1 MNKNLAIKIN
11 KLFKNY
17 DTVKAVQG
25 IDLKIK
31 KGEFYG
37 LLGPNG
43 AGKSTTINSITS
55 LVKPSD
61 GNIEIFGKNIE
72 KDFRFA
78 RSQVGIAQQEV
89 STDWFFPLEQLL
101 YFQAGFYGVS
111 RSHAKER
118 IEYLLEKLGLSK
130 HRTKKMRE
138 LSGGMKRRLQ
148 IAKALVH
155 DPEIIILD
163 EPTAGVD
170 VELSTG
176 DLFRHEKGQMFD
188 IKFQVLRGGHLVW
201 QATQSTLCRV
211 VKQPVGE
218 QYRSVMHSETRLSR
232 QASFSIPANIGR
244 RYGKVSGD
252 VNPIHLTNLT
262 ARAFGFKRAIAHG
275 MWTKARALSALLP
288 EGITERAMAEVEFK
302 LPLYL
307 PGTVSLW
314 SNRSAKCAKFE
325 LRDRQGEKPHL
336 RGQLRF
342 S

>member
-1 MNKNLAIKIN
+1 MSKNLAIKIN
-11 KLFKNY
+11 KLFKSY
-17 DTVKAVQG
+17 DDVKAVRG
-25 IDLKIK
+25 IDLEIN

-61 GNIEIFGKNIE
+61 GDIEIFGKNIE
-72 KDFRFA
+72 NDFRFA

-89 STDWFFPLEQLL
+89 SMDWFFPLEQLL

-111 RSHAKER
+111 KSHAKER

-170 VELSTG
+170 VELRH
-176 DLFRHEKGQMFD
+176 DLWLYLQELHKDGKTILLTTHYIDEAELLCERVGIIDKGKLIVEDTVSNLKKMVKNSSIEIQLKDNNNDLSFLSKYDYKMDNNSLKIFTDKPNHELPSIILKFSEKD
-188 IKFQVLRGGHLVW
+188 IKIEDIH
-201 QATQSTLCRV
+201 
-211 VKQPVGE
+211 
-218 QYRSVMHSETRLSR
+218 
-232 QASFSIPANIGR
+232 IPQTSLEDVFLDLTGR
-244 RYGKVSGD
+244 KIND
-252 VNPIHLTNLT
+252 
-262 ARAFGFKRAIAHG
+262 
-275 MWTKARALSALLP
+275 
-288 EGITERAMAEVEFK
+288 
-302 LPLYL
+302 
-307 PGTVSLW
+307 
-314 SNRSAKCAKFE
+314 
-325 LRDRQGEKPHL
+325 
-336 RGQLRF
+336 
-342 S
+342 

>member
-1 MNKNLAIKIN
+1 MNKNLAIKIS

-25 IDLKIK
+25 VDLEIK

-55 LVKPSD
+55 LVKPSG

-72 KDFRFA
+72 NDFRFA

-89 STDWFFPLEQLL
+89 SMDWFFPLEQLL

-111 RSHAKER
+111 RSSAKER

-130 HRTKKMRE
+130 HKSKKMRE
-138 LSGGMKRRLQ
+138 LSGGMKRRSQ

-170 VELSTG
+170 VELRH
-176 DLFRHEKGQMFD
+176 DLWLYLQELHKEGKTILLTTHYIDEAELLCERVGIIDKGKLIVEDTVSNLKKMVKNSSLEIRLKDSLNSDFSFLNKYDYKISEETVQIFTDKPNLELPSIILKFSEKD
-188 IKFQVLRGGHLVW
+188 IKIEDIH
-201 QATQSTLCRV
+201 
-211 VKQPVGE
+211 
-218 QYRSVMHSETRLSR
+218 
-232 QASFSIPANIGR
+232 IPQTSLEDVFLDLTGR
-244 RYGKVSGD
+244 KIND
-252 VNPIHLTNLT
+252 
-262 ARAFGFKRAIAHG
+262 
-275 MWTKARALSALLP
+275 
-288 EGITERAMAEVEFK
+288 
-302 LPLYL
+302 
-307 PGTVSLW
+307 
-314 SNRSAKCAKFE
+314 
-325 LRDRQGEKPHL
+325 
-336 RGQLRF
+336 
-342 S
+342 

>member
-1 MNKNLAIKIN
+1 MSKNLAIKIN
-11 KLFKNY
+11 KLFKSY
-17 DTVKAVQG
+17 DDVKAVQG
-25 IDLKIK
+25 IDLEIN

-61 GNIEIFGKNIE
+61 GDIEIFGKNIE
-72 KDFRFA
+72 NDFRFA

-170 VELSTG
+170 VELRH
-176 DLFRHEKGQMFD
+176 DLWLYLQELHKDGKTILLTTHYIDEAELLCERVGIIDKGKLIVEDTVSNLKKMVKNSSIEIQLKDNNIDLSFLSVYDYKVDNNSLKIFTDTPNLELPSIILKFSEKD
-188 IKFQVLRGGHLVW
+188 IKIEDIH
-201 QATQSTLCRV
+201 
-211 VKQPVGE
+211 
-218 QYRSVMHSETRLSR
+218 
-232 QASFSIPANIGR
+232 IPQTSLEDVFLDLTGR
-244 RYGKVSGD
+244 KIND
-252 VNPIHLTNLT
+252 
-262 ARAFGFKRAIAHG
+262 
-275 MWTKARALSALLP
+275 
-288 EGITERAMAEVEFK
+288 
-302 LPLYL
+302 
-307 PGTVSLW
+307 
-314 SNRSAKCAKFE
+314 
-325 LRDRQGEKPHL
+325 
-336 RGQLRF
+336 
-342 S
+342 

>member
-1 MNKNLAIKIN
+1 MNKNLAIKIS

-25 IDLKIK
+25 VDLEIK

-55 LVKPSD
+55 LVKPSG

-72 KDFRFA
+72 NDFRFA

-89 STDWFFPLEQLL
+89 SMDWFFPLEQLL

-111 RSHAKER
+111 RSIAKER

-130 HRTKKMRE
+130 HKSKKMRE

-170 VELSTG
+170 VELRH
-176 DLFRHEKGQMFD
+176 DLWLYLQELHKEGKTILLTTHYIDEAELLCERVGIIDKGKLIVEDTVSNLKKMVKNSSLEIRLKDSLNSDFSFLNKYDYKISEETVQIFTDKPNLELPSIILKFSEKD
-188 IKFQVLRGGHLVW
+188 IKIEDIH
-201 QATQSTLCRV
+201 
-211 VKQPVGE
+211 
-218 QYRSVMHSETRLSR
+218 
-232 QASFSIPANIGR
+232 IPQTSLEDVFLDLTGR
-244 RYGKVSGD
+244 KIND
-252 VNPIHLTNLT
+252 
-262 ARAFGFKRAIAHG
+262 
-275 MWTKARALSALLP
+275 
-288 EGITERAMAEVEFK
+288 
-302 LPLYL
+302 
-307 PGTVSLW
+307 
-314 SNRSAKCAKFE
+314 
-325 LRDRQGEKPHL
+325 
-336 RGQLRF
+336 
-342 S
+342 

>member
-1 MNKNLAIKIN
+1 MNKNLAIKIS

-25 IDLKIK
+25 VDLEIK

-55 LVKPSD
+55 LVKPSG

-72 KDFRFA
+72 NDFRFA

-89 STDWFFPLEQLL
+89 SMDWFFPLEQLL

-111 RSHAKER
+111 RSSAKER

-130 HRTKKMRE
+130 HKSKKMRE

-170 VELSTG
+170 VELRH
-176 DLFRHEKGQMFD
+176 DLWLYLQELHKEGKTILLTTHYIDEAELLCERVGIIDKGKLIVEDTVSNLKKMVKNSSLEIRLKDSLNSDFSFLNKYDYKISDETVQIFTDKPNLELPSIILKFSEKD
-188 IKFQVLRGGHLVW
+188 IKIEDIH
-201 QATQSTLCRV
+201 
-211 VKQPVGE
+211 
-218 QYRSVMHSETRLSR
+218 
-232 QASFSIPANIGR
+232 IPQTSLEDVFLDLTGR
-244 RYGKVSGD
+244 KIND
-252 VNPIHLTNLT
+252 
-262 ARAFGFKRAIAHG
+262 
-275 MWTKARALSALLP
+275 
-288 EGITERAMAEVEFK
+288 
-302 LPLYL
+302 
-307 PGTVSLW
+307 
-314 SNRSAKCAKFE
+314 
-325 LRDRQGEKPHL
+325 
-336 RGQLRF
+336 
-342 S
+342 

>member
-1 MNKNLAIKIN
+1 MSKNLAIKIN
-11 KLFKNY
+11 KLFKSY
-17 DTVKAVQG
+17 DDVKAVQG
-25 IDLKIK
+25 IDLEIN

-61 GNIEIFGKNIE
+61 GDIEIFGKNIE
-72 KDFRFA
+72 NDFRFA

-111 RSHAKER
+111 KSHAKER

-170 VELSTG
+170 VELRH
-176 DLFRHEKGQMFD
+176 DLWLYLQELHKDGKTILLTTHYIDEAELLCEKVGIIDKGKLIVEDTVSNLKKMVKNSSIEIQLKDNNNDLSFLSKYDYKMDNNSLKIFTDKPNHELPSIILKFSEKGIKIED
-188 IKFQVLRGGHLVW
+188 IH
-201 QATQSTLCRV
+201 
-211 VKQPVGE
+211 
-218 QYRSVMHSETRLSR
+218 
-232 QASFSIPANIGR
+232 IPQTSLEDVFLDLTGR
-244 RYGKVSGD
+244 KIND
-252 VNPIHLTNLT
+252 
-262 ARAFGFKRAIAHG
+262 
-275 MWTKARALSALLP
+275 
-288 EGITERAMAEVEFK
+288 
-302 LPLYL
+302 
-307 PGTVSLW
+307 
-314 SNRSAKCAKFE
+314 
-325 LRDRQGEKPHL
+325 
-336 RGQLRF
+336 
-342 S
+342 

>member
-1 MNKNLAIKIN
+1 MSKNLAIKIN
-11 KLFKNY
+11 KLFKSY
-17 DTVKAVQG
+17 DDVKAVQG
-25 IDLKIK
+25 IDLEIN

-61 GNIEIFGKNIE
+61 GDIEIFGKNIE
-72 KDFRFA
+72 NDFRFA

-170 VELSTG
+170 VELRH
-176 DLFRHEKGQMFD
+176 DL
-188 IKFQVLRGGHLVW
+188 W
-201 QATQSTLCRV
+201 
-211 VKQPVGE
+211 
-218 QYRSVMHSETRLSR
+218 
-232 QASFSIPANIGR
+232 
-244 RYGKVSGD
+244 
-252 VNPIHLTNLT
+252 
-262 ARAFGFKRAIAHG
+262 
-275 MWTKARALSALLP
+275 
-288 EGITERAMAEVEFK
+288 
-302 LPLYL
+302 LYL
-307 PGTVSLW
+307 QELHKDGKTILLTTHYIDEAELLCERVGIIDKGKLIVEDTVSNLKKMVKN
-314 SNRSAKCAKFE
+314 SSIEIQLKDNNNDLSFLSKYDYKMDNNSLKIFTDKPNLELPSIILKFS
-325 LRDRQGEKPHL
+325 EKNIQIEDIHIPKTSL
-336 RGQLRF
+336 EDVFLDLTGRKIND
-342 S
+342 

>member
-1 MNKNLAIKIN
+1 MKIVEISSPRTSFGAALRLLRSR
-11 KLFKNY
+11 KRM
-17 DTVKAVQG
+17 VAVEA
-25 IDLKIK
+25 L
-31 KGEFYG
+31 
-37 LLGPNG
+37 P
-43 AGKSTTINSITS
+43 
-55 LVKPSD
+55 
-61 GNIEIFGKNIE
+61 
-72 KDFRFA
+72 
-78 RSQVGIAQQEV
+78 EV
-89 STDWFFPLEQLL
+89 SFVVPSVIIDADHLSQYCDICGFKESKDVPFIYPQILTFGLMLEFMGSE
-101 YFQAGFYGVS
+101 YCPWPAAGMV
-111 RSHAKER
+111 HMVNR
-118 IEYLLEKLGLSK
+118 IEQHNPLFIGDDL
-130 HRTKKMRE
+130 R
-138 LSGGMKRRLQ
+138 
-148 IAKALVH
+148 I
-155 DPEIIILD
+155 
-163 EPTAGVD
+163 
-170 VELSTG
+170 ELSTG
-176 DLFRHEKGQMFD
+176 DLFRHEKGQMFN

-262 ARAFGFKRAIAHG
+262 AKAFGFKRAIAHG

>member
-1 MNKNLAIKIN
+1 MNKNLAIKIS

-25 IDLKIK
+25 VDLEIK

-55 LVKPSD
+55 LVKPSA

-72 KDFRFA
+72 NDFRFA

-89 STDWFFPLEQLL
+89 SMDWFFPLEQLL

-111 RSHAKER
+111 RSSAKER

-130 HRTKKMRE
+130 HKSKKMRE

-170 VELSTG
+170 VELRH
-176 DLFRHEKGQMFD
+176 DLWLYLQELHKEGKTILLTTHYIDEAELLCERVGIIDKGKLIVEDTVSNLKKMVKNSSLEIRLKDSLNSDFSFLNKYDYKISEETVQIFTDKPNLELPSIILKFSEKD
-188 IKFQVLRGGHLVW
+188 IKIEDIH
-201 QATQSTLCRV
+201 
-211 VKQPVGE
+211 
-218 QYRSVMHSETRLSR
+218 
-232 QASFSIPANIGR
+232 IPQTSLEDVFLDLTGR
-244 RYGKVSGD
+244 KIND
-252 VNPIHLTNLT
+252 
-262 ARAFGFKRAIAHG
+262 
-275 MWTKARALSALLP
+275 
-288 EGITERAMAEVEFK
+288 
-302 LPLYL
+302 
-307 PGTVSLW
+307 
-314 SNRSAKCAKFE
+314 
-325 LRDRQGEKPHL
+325 
-336 RGQLRF
+336 
-342 S
+342 

>member
-1 MNKNLAIKIN
+1 MSKNLAIKIN
-11 KLFKNY
+11 KLFKSY
-17 DTVKAVQG
+17 DDVKAVRG
-25 IDLKIK
+25 IDLEIN

-61 GNIEIFGKNIE
+61 GDIEIFGKNIE
-72 KDFRFA
+72 NDFRFA

-111 RSHAKER
+111 KSHAKER

-170 VELSTG
+170 VELRH
-176 DLFRHEKGQMFD
+176 DL
-188 IKFQVLRGGHLVW
+188 W
-201 QATQSTLCRV
+201 
-211 VKQPVGE
+211 
-218 QYRSVMHSETRLSR
+218 
-232 QASFSIPANIGR
+232 
-244 RYGKVSGD
+244 
-252 VNPIHLTNLT
+252 
-262 ARAFGFKRAIAHG
+262 
-275 MWTKARALSALLP
+275 
-288 EGITERAMAEVEFK
+288 
-302 LPLYL
+302 LYL
-307 PGTVSLW
+307 QELHKDGKTILLTTHYIDEAELLCEKVGIIDKGKLIVEDTVSNLKKMVKN
-314 SNRSAKCAKFE
+314 SSIEIQLKDNNNDLSFLGEYDYKIDNNSLKIFTDTPNLELPSIILKFS
-325 LRDRQGEKPHL
+325 EKNIKIEDIHIPQTSL
-336 RGQLRF
+336 EDVFLDLTGRKIND
-342 S
+342 

>member
-1 MNKNLAIKIN
+1 MVAIEA
-11 KLFKNY
+11 L
-17 DTVKAVQG
+17 
-25 IDLKIK
+25 
-31 KGEFYG
+31 
-37 LLGPNG
+37 P
-43 AGKSTTINSITS
+43 
-55 LVKPSD
+55 
-61 GNIEIFGKNIE
+61 
-72 KDFRFA
+72 
-78 RSQVGIAQQEV
+78 EV
-89 STDWFFPLEQLL
+89 SFVVPSVILDADHLSQYCDICGFKESKDVPFIYPQILTFGLMLEFMGSE
-101 YFQAGFYGVS
+101 YCPWPAAGMV
-111 RSHAKER
+111 HIVNR
-118 IEYLLEKLGLSK
+118 IEQHNPLFIGDDL
-130 HRTKKMRE
+130 R
-138 LSGGMKRRLQ
+138 
-148 IAKALVH
+148 I
-155 DPEIIILD
+155 
-163 EPTAGVD
+163 
-170 VELSTG
+170 ELSTG
-176 DLFRHEKGQMFD
+176 DLFRHEKGQMFN

-232 QASFSIPANIGR
+232 QASFSVPANIGR
-244 RYGKVSGD
+244 LYGKVSGD
-252 VNPIHLTNLT
+252 VNPIHLTTLT

>member
-1 MNKNLAIKIN
+1 
-11 KLFKNY
+11 
-17 DTVKAVQG
+17 
-25 IDLKIK
+25 LKIVEISSPRTSFGAALRLLRSRK
-31 KGEFYG
+31 KMVAVEA
-37 LLGPNG
+37 LP
-43 AGKSTTINSITS
+43 
-55 LVKPSD
+55 
-61 GNIEIFGKNIE
+61 
-72 KDFRFA
+72 
-78 RSQVGIAQQEV
+78 EV
-89 STDWFFPLEQLL
+89 SFVVPSVIIDADHLRQYCDICGFKESKDVPFIYPQILTFGLMLEFMGSE
-101 YFQAGFYGVS
+101 YCPWPAAGMV
-111 RSHAKER
+111 HMVNR
-118 IEYLLEKLGLSK
+118 IEQHNPLFIGDDL
-130 HRTKKMRE
+130 R
-138 LSGGMKRRLQ
+138 
-148 IAKALVH
+148 I
-155 DPEIIILD
+155 
-163 EPTAGVD
+163 
-170 VELSTG
+170 ELSTG
-176 DLFRHEKGQMFD
+176 DLFRHEKGQMFN

-201 QATQSTLCRV
+201 QATQSTLCRA

>member
-1 MNKNLAIKIN
+1 MSKNLAIKIN
-11 KLFKNY
+11 KLFKSY
-17 DTVKAVQG
+17 DDVKAVRG
-25 IDLKIK
+25 IDLEIN

-61 GNIEIFGKNIE
+61 GDIEIFGKNIE
-72 KDFRFA
+72 NEFRFA
-78 RSQVGIAQQEV
+78 RTQVGIAQQEV

-170 VELSTG
+170 VELRH
-176 DLFRHEKGQMFD
+176 DLWLYLQELHKDGKTILLTTHYIDEAELLCEKVGIIDKGKLIVEDTVSNLKKMVKNSSIEIQLKDNNNDLSFLGEYDYKIDNNSLKIFTDTPNLELPSIILKFSEKD
-188 IKFQVLRGGHLVW
+188 IKIEDIH
-201 QATQSTLCRV
+201 
-211 VKQPVGE
+211 
-218 QYRSVMHSETRLSR
+218 
-232 QASFSIPANIGR
+232 IPQTSLEDVFLDLTGR
-244 RYGKVSGD
+244 KIND
-252 VNPIHLTNLT
+252 
-262 ARAFGFKRAIAHG
+262 
-275 MWTKARALSALLP
+275 
-288 EGITERAMAEVEFK
+288 
-302 LPLYL
+302 
-307 PGTVSLW
+307 
-314 SNRSAKCAKFE
+314 
-325 LRDRQGEKPHL
+325 
-336 RGQLRF
+336 
-342 S
+342 

>member
-1 MNKNLAIKIN
+1 MSRNLAIKIN
-11 KLFKNY
+11 KLFKSY
-17 DTVKAVQG
+17 DDVKAVQG
-25 IDLKIK
+25 LDLEIN

-72 KDFRFA
+72 NDFRFA

-111 RSHAKER
+111 RSLAKER

-170 VELSTG
+170 VELRH
-176 DLFRHEKGQMFD
+176 DLWLYLQELHKDGKTILLTTHYIDEAELLCERVGIIDKGKLIVEDTVSNLKKTVKNSSIEIQLKDNNNDLSFLSEYDYKIDNNSLKIFTDTPNLELPSIILKFSEKD
-188 IKFQVLRGGHLVW
+188 IKIEDIH
-201 QATQSTLCRV
+201 
-211 VKQPVGE
+211 
-218 QYRSVMHSETRLSR
+218 
-232 QASFSIPANIGR
+232 IPQTSLEDVFLDLTGR
-244 RYGKVSGD
+244 KIND
-252 VNPIHLTNLT
+252 
-262 ARAFGFKRAIAHG
+262 
-275 MWTKARALSALLP
+275 
-288 EGITERAMAEVEFK
+288 
-302 LPLYL
+302 
-307 PGTVSLW
+307 
-314 SNRSAKCAKFE
+314 
-325 LRDRQGEKPHL
+325 
-336 RGQLRF
+336 
-342 S
+342 

>member
-1 MNKNLAIKIN
+1 MKIVEISSPRTSFGAALRLLRSR
-11 KLFKNY
+11 KKM
-17 DTVKAVQG
+17 VAVEA
-25 IDLKIK
+25 L
-31 KGEFYG
+31 
-37 LLGPNG
+37 P
-43 AGKSTTINSITS
+43 
-55 LVKPSD
+55 
-61 GNIEIFGKNIE
+61 
-72 KDFRFA
+72 
-78 RSQVGIAQQEV
+78 EV
-89 STDWFFPLEQLL
+89 SFVVPSVILDADHLSQYCDICGFKESKDVPFIYPQILTFGLMLEFMGSE
-101 YFQAGFYGVS
+101 YCPWPAAGMV
-111 RSHAKER
+111 HMVNR
-118 IEYLLEKLGLSK
+118 IEQHNPLFIGDDL
-130 HRTKKMRE
+130 R
-138 LSGGMKRRLQ
+138 
-148 IAKALVH
+148 I
-155 DPEIIILD
+155 
-163 EPTAGVD
+163 
-170 VELSTG
+170 ELSTG

>member
-1 MNKNLAIKIN
+1 MSKNLAIKIN
-11 KLFKNY
+11 KLFKSY
-17 DTVKAVQG
+17 DDVKAVQG
-25 IDLKIK
+25 IDLEIN

-61 GNIEIFGKNIE
+61 GDIEIFGKNIE
-72 KDFRFA
+72 NDFRFA

-111 RSHAKER
+111 KSHAKER

-170 VELSTG
+170 VELRH
-176 DLFRHEKGQMFD
+176 DLWLYLQELHKDGKTILLTTHYIDEAELLCEKVGIIDKGKLIVEDTVSNLKKMVKNSSIEIQLKDNNNDLSFLSKYDYKMDNNSLKIFTDKPNHELPSIILKFSEKD
-188 IKFQVLRGGHLVW
+188 IKIEDIH
-201 QATQSTLCRV
+201 
-211 VKQPVGE
+211 
-218 QYRSVMHSETRLSR
+218 
-232 QASFSIPANIGR
+232 IPQTSLEDVFLDLTGR
-244 RYGKVSGD
+244 KIND
-252 VNPIHLTNLT
+252 
-262 ARAFGFKRAIAHG
+262 
-275 MWTKARALSALLP
+275 
-288 EGITERAMAEVEFK
+288 
-302 LPLYL
+302 
-307 PGTVSLW
+307 
-314 SNRSAKCAKFE
+314 
-325 LRDRQGEKPHL
+325 
-336 RGQLRF
+336 
-342 S
+342 